1 MNPCLFCRCFESWL
15 CLFPS
20 SSYLLSSAFASFQ
33 GHVILCLV
41 FWSYLSSLPI
51 EKKITFFLATTAPF
65 CLAFQQKRN
74 HGEWKLLCC
83 PVWKYIK
90 ISVAENRFLSINCAL
105 PSLVVKMDGT
115 ESKTQPMERS
125 VSVVTDSFS
134 IHYQDHKYPSHEER
148 LREFFSLLLRFGI
161 ESRFS

>member
-1 MNPCLFCRCFESWL
+1 MLVSVVVVSSQFCFCFFSRT
-15 CLFPS
+15 CDFV
-20 SSYLLSSAFASFQ
+20 LSF
-33 GHVILCLV
+33 LV
-41 FWSYLSSLPI
+41 LSVFVANRK
-51 EKKITFFLATTAPF
+51 ENHFFFLATTAPF

-134 IHYQDHKYPSHEER
+134 IHYQDHKYLPGQER
-148 LREFFSLLLRFGI
+148 LR
-161 ESRFS
+161 